1 MKKLLFLFA
10 LIISS
15 CSSFKS
21 GLTIPAN
28 ETFIL
33 GESNSKNYSA
43 ELVNT
48 SNYEI
53 KIRGEKKQN
62 GEYTQ
67 RFGLAPKGKATV
79 YVSSDEII
87 KFINNNNQAVKVNI
101 KLNKAV
107 PGMRYVKNWV
117 VRDFSNSNWK
127 QLSQPNSQLGIQ
139 IDGGTVCNK
148 LGWFVSFVVIRKNI
162 NDLLIVN
169 LFYWKYFSVILL
181 ITFTSNCGFIN

>member
-1 MKKLLFLFA
+1 MKKLLLLLA
-10 LIISS
+10 IITLHS

-48 SNYEI
+48 SDYEV

-67 RFGLAPKGKATV
+67 GFGLAPKGKATV

-87 KFINNNNQAVKVNI
+87 KFINNNNLPVKVNV
-101 KLNKAV
+101 KMSKEV
-107 PGMRYVKNWV
+107 YGMRYIKN
-117 VRDFSNSNWK
+117 
-127 QLSQPNSQLGIQ
+127 
-139 IDGGTVCNK
+139 
-148 LGWFVSFVVIRKNI
+148 
-162 NDLLIVN
+162 
-169 LFYWKYFSVILL
+169 
-181 ITFTSNCGFIN
+181 

>member
-1 MKKLLFLFA
+1 MLISVLESNDSFLNYIRAKLFIMKKLLLVMLFIP
-10 LIISS
+10 LVLG

-28 ETFIL
+28 QTFIL

-48 SNYEI
+48 SNYEV

-67 RFGLAPKGKATV
+67 GFGLAPKGKVTV

-87 KFINNNNQAVKVNI
+87 KFINNNNLPVKVNV
-101 KLNKAV
+101 KMSKEV
-107 PGMRYVKNWV
+107 YGMRYIKN
-117 VRDFSNSNWK
+117 
-127 QLSQPNSQLGIQ
+127 
-139 IDGGTVCNK
+139 
-148 LGWFVSFVVIRKNI
+148 
-162 NDLLIVN
+162 
-169 LFYWKYFSVILL
+169 
-181 ITFTSNCGFIN
+181 

>member
-1 MKKLLFLFA
+1 MDPGVPPKCELAKSLFTFIFMTMKKLILLLLFVT
-10 LIISS
+10 S
-15 CSSFKS
+15 CSTFKS

-48 SNYEI
+48 SDYEV

-67 RFGLAPKGKATV
+67 GFGLAPKGKVTV

-87 KFINNNNQAVKVNI
+87 KFINNNNLPVKVNV
-101 KLNKAV
+101 KMSKEV
-107 PGMRYVKNWV
+107 YGMRYIKN
-117 VRDFSNSNWK
+117 
-127 QLSQPNSQLGIQ
+127 
-139 IDGGTVCNK
+139 
-148 LGWFVSFVVIRKNI
+148 
-162 NDLLIVN
+162 
-169 LFYWKYFSVILL
+169 
-181 ITFTSNCGFIN
+181 

>member
-1 MKKLLFLFA
+1 MDPGVPPKCELAKSLFSFIFMTMKKLILLLLFVT
-10 LIISS
+10 S
-15 CSSFKS
+15 CSTFKS

-48 SNYEI
+48 SDYEV

-67 RFGLAPKGKATV
+67 GFGLAPKGKVTV

-87 KFINNNNQAVKVNI
+87 KFINNNNLPVKVNV
-101 KLNKAV
+101 KMSKEV
-107 PGMRYVKNWV
+107 YGMRYIKN
-117 VRDFSNSNWK
+117 
-127 QLSQPNSQLGIQ
+127 
-139 IDGGTVCNK
+139 
-148 LGWFVSFVVIRKNI
+148 
-162 NDLLIVN
+162 
-169 LFYWKYFSVILL
+169 
-181 ITFTSNCGFIN
+181 

>member
-1 MKKLLFLFA
+1 MTMKKIILL
-10 LIISS
+10 LIFVTS
-15 CSSFKS
+15 CSTFKS

-48 SNYEI
+48 SDYEV

-67 RFGLAPKGKATV
+67 GFGLAPKGKVTV

-87 KFINNNNQAVKVNI
+87 KFINNNNLPVKVNV
-101 KLNKAV
+101 KMSKEV
-107 PGMRYVKNWV
+107 YGMRYIKN
-117 VRDFSNSNWK
+117 
-127 QLSQPNSQLGIQ
+127 
-139 IDGGTVCNK
+139 
-148 LGWFVSFVVIRKNI
+148 
-162 NDLLIVN
+162 
-169 LFYWKYFSVILL
+169 
-181 ITFTSNCGFIN
+181 

>member
-1 MKKLLFLFA
+1 MDFCRKKIDIKKLILLLFIPLV
-10 LIISS
+10 LG

-28 ETFIL
+28 QTFIL

-48 SNYEI
+48 SNYEV

-67 RFGLAPKGKATV
+67 GFGLAPKGKVTV

-87 KFINNNNQAVKVNI
+87 KFINDNNYEVKVNV

-107 PGMRYVKNWV
+107 PGMKYIKN
-117 VRDFSNSNWK
+117 
-127 QLSQPNSQLGIQ
+127 
-139 IDGGTVCNK
+139 
-148 LGWFVSFVVIRKNI
+148 
-162 NDLLIVN
+162 
-169 LFYWKYFSVILL
+169 
-181 ITFTSNCGFIN
+181 

>member
-1 MKKLLFLFA
+1 MKKIFLLLA
-10 LIISS
+10 IITLHS

-43 ELVNT
+43 ELLNT
-48 SNYEI
+48 SDYEV

-67 RFGLAPKGKATV
+67 GFGLAPKGKVTV

-87 KFINNNNQAVKVNI
+87 KFINNNNLPVKVNVKMSKEI
-101 KLNKAV
+101 Y
-107 PGMRYVKNWV
+107 GMRYIKN
-117 VRDFSNSNWK
+117 
-127 QLSQPNSQLGIQ
+127 
-139 IDGGTVCNK
+139 
-148 LGWFVSFVVIRKNI
+148 
-162 NDLLIVN
+162 
-169 LFYWKYFSVILL
+169 
-181 ITFTSNCGFIN
+181 

>member
-1 MKKLLFLFA
+1 MDSNKKLKMKKLILLLLFVPLV
-10 LIISS
+10 LG

-28 ETFIL
+28 QTFIL

-48 SNYEI
+48 SNYEV

-67 RFGLAPKGKATV
+67 GFGLAPKGKVTV

-87 KFINNNNQAVKVNI
+87 KFINDNNYEVKVNV

-107 PGMRYVKNWV
+107 PGMKYIKN
-117 VRDFSNSNWK
+117 
-127 QLSQPNSQLGIQ
+127 
-139 IDGGTVCNK
+139 
-148 LGWFVSFVVIRKNI
+148 
-162 NDLLIVN
+162 
-169 LFYWKYFSVILL
+169 
-181 ITFTSNCGFIN
+181 

>member
-1 MKKLLFLFA
+1 MKRLIFLSFVLA
-10 LIISS
+10 SS
-15 CSSFKS
+15 CTTSKS
-21 GLTIPAN
+21 GLSIPPN

-48 SNYEI
+48 SNCEV

-67 RFGLAPKGKATV
+67 GFVLAPKSKVTV

-87 KFINNNNQAVKVNI
+87 KFINNNNLPVKVNV

-107 PGMRYVKNWV
+107 PGMRYIKN
-117 VRDFSNSNWK
+117 RDPNWILISN
-127 QLSQPNSQLGIQ
+127 
-139 IDGGTVCNK
+139 
-148 LGWFVSFVVIRKNI
+148 
-162 NDLLIVN
+162 
-169 LFYWKYFSVILL
+169 
-181 ITFTSNCGFIN
+181 

>member
-1 MKKLLFLFA
+1 MKKIILLLLFVT
-10 LIISS
+10 S
-15 CSSFKS
+15 CSTFKS

-43 ELVNT
+43 ELLNT
-48 SNYEI
+48 SNYEV

-67 RFGLAPKGKATV
+67 GFVLAPKSKVTV

-87 KFINNNNQAVKVNI
+87 KFINNNNLPVKVNV

-107 PGMRYVKNWV
+107 PGMRYIKN
-117 VRDFSNSNWK
+117 RD
-127 QLSQPNSQLGIQ
+127 PN
-139 IDGGTVCNK
+139 
-148 LGWFVSFVVIRKNI
+148 
-162 NDLLIVN
+162 
-169 LFYWKYFSVILL
+169 
-181 ITFTSNCGFIN
+181 

>member
-1 MKKLLFLFA
+1 MKKLILLLLFIPLV
-10 LIISS
+10 LG

-48 SNYEI
+48 SNYEV

-67 RFGLAPKGKATV
+67 RFGLAPKGKVTV

-87 KFINNNNQAVKVNI
+87 KFINENNEAVKVDV

-107 PGMRYVKNWV
+107 PGMRYIKN
-117 VRDFSNSNWK
+117 
-127 QLSQPNSQLGIQ
+127 
-139 IDGGTVCNK
+139 
-148 LGWFVSFVVIRKNI
+148 
-162 NDLLIVN
+162 
-169 LFYWKYFSVILL
+169 
-181 ITFTSNCGFIN
+181 

>member
-1 MKKLLFLFA
+1 MKKLLLLFA
-10 LIISS
+10 LIASS

-21 GLTIPAN
+21 GLTIPVN

-48 SNYEI
+48 SDYEV

-67 RFGLAPKGKATV
+67 GFGLAPKGKVTV

-87 KFINNNNQAVKVNI
+87 KFINNNNQSVKVNV
-101 KLNKAV
+101 KMSKEV
-107 PGMRYVKNWV
+107 YGMRYIKN
-117 VRDFSNSNWK
+117 
-127 QLSQPNSQLGIQ
+127 
-139 IDGGTVCNK
+139 
-148 LGWFVSFVVIRKNI
+148 
-162 NDLLIVN
+162 
-169 LFYWKYFSVILL
+169 
-181 ITFTSNCGFIN
+181 

>member
-1 MKKLLFLFA
+1 MDPGVPPKCELAKSLFLFIFMTMKKLILLLLFVT
-10 LIISS
+10 S
-15 CSSFKS
+15 CSTFKS

-48 SNYEI
+48 SNYEV

-67 RFGLAPKGKATV
+67 GFGLAPKGKVTV

-87 KFINNNNQAVKVNI
+87 KFINNNNLPVKINV
-101 KLNKAV
+101 KMSKEV
-107 PGMRYVKNWV
+107 YGMRYIKN
-117 VRDFSNSNWK
+117 
-127 QLSQPNSQLGIQ
+127 
-139 IDGGTVCNK
+139 
-148 LGWFVSFVVIRKNI
+148 
-162 NDLLIVN
+162 
-169 LFYWKYFSVILL
+169 
-181 ITFTSNCGFIN
+181 